1 MNSPAIEL
9 RLVAQM
15 VIEVILCS
23 IIIFYVLRD
32 RGSRQEKRQERER
45 TKVLIQALDRL
56 IVESEDLEKKHQKLL
71 QLWAKMEKKG
81 SDLEASLDEH
91 EERPPVPSVEKDE
104 EKEVEAGIKCYEKT
118 LQLIGRGLPAGDIAQ
133 QVGLPRGEVELIMN
147 LKEQ

>member
-1 MNSPAIEL
+1 MNSAAIEL
-9 RLVAQM
+9 WLIAQM
-15 VIEVILCS
+15 IIEVILCS

-45 TKVLIQALDRL
+45 TKALIQTLDRL

-71 QLWAKMEKKG
+71 QLWEKMEKKG
-81 SDLEASLDEH
+81 SDMEVSVEVH
-91 EERPPVPSVEKDE
+91 EERPPASSVEKDE
-104 EKEVEAGIKCYEKT
+104 EKEVESGIKCYEKT
-118 LQLIGRGLPAGDIAQ
+118 LQLIGRGLPAGEIAQ